1 MKKSMSVQVCF
12 TFIRVLKVL
21 SPPTPPPV
29 PLLARRFMASNSKGD
44 NDMAKN
50 IFSISPISYGDPCH
64 DLFFHVKS
72 PDNVVGLCLL
82 PPDPS
87 DEEREQQNKATIN
100 YLKQLL
106 PVAWS
111 HNSLTTL
118 KLIFNL
124 NSLKSPGEKY
134 FPAAFYAATIWLH
147 HNHPKTLLCN
157 IPSFAGSGSF
167 YLSIA
172 RLWDLVEILYG
183 LLLEQGEEDS
193 AAQRLHRDAH
203 YKLLHD
209 RVMEVLAEQLNSDID
224 KLKQHRLGMEL
235 ESEDN
240 DKEDGT
246 ALLLVSQAAECCT
259 PSSPEQV
266 RATRTVLLFESL
278 GRRLFPPES
287 DQSEEWER
295 LRKEFLEPLTEY
307 SRQRMHLYINDMP
320 CVIKKYLEEVK
331 AGGSIIK
338 SDALLPNDIVS
349 YVKDKDVGEAAEIQW
364 KAMMENIYQG
374 EENKFK
380 NCLAVCNIT
389 YAMSAAPTT
398 ELAASLGILV
408 SELSEEPAWKGKVI
422 TLGPL
427 PDKLPLLHWIQGND
441 LKSRYDFVVRTCS
454 NSESQGVDFDQVCD
468 LILEVAVNNNL
479 KAEQM
484 IKKVFVFTDSVRFGG
499 CSTSWKTLYEAK
511 RSKFKEQG
519 YGDDAMPHILFWNI
533 WDIAGF
539 MHRVEEPHPGV
550 TLLRGNSKT
559 LIKSFLDNGGE
570 IGRHQ
575 ILEAAIANKE
585 YQTLSVID

>member
-1 MKKSMSVQVCF
+1 MFHFHQGSESLFSSYSSSASTARKKIHGFQ
-12 TFIRVLKVL
+12 L
-21 SPPTPPPV
+21 
-29 PLLARRFMASNSKGD
+29 SNSKGD

-50 IFSISPISYGDPCH
+50 TSSISPISYGDPCH
-64 DLFFHVKS
+64 DLCFHVKS
-72 PDNVVGLCLL
+72 PENVVGLCLR
-82 PPDPS
+82 PPEPS
-87 DEEREQQNKATIN
+87 DEEREQQNKATLN
-100 YLKQLL
+100 YLKQLLL

-124 NSLKSPGEKY
+124 NSLDSPGEKY
-134 FPAAFYAATIWLH
+134 FPAAFYAAAIWLH

-167 YLSIA
+167 CLSIA

-183 LLLEQGEEDS
+183 LLLEQGQDS

-209 RVMEVLAEQLNSDID
+209 RVMEVLAEQLKSDIE

-235 ESEDN
+235 EYEDN

-246 ALLLVSQAAECCT
+246 TLLLVSQAAECCT

-266 RATRTVLLFESL
+266 QATRVVLLFESL
-278 GRRLFPPES
+278 ERRLFPPES

-307 SRQRMHLYINDMP
+307 SRQRMRLYLNQMP
-320 CVIKKYLEEVK
+320 CVITKYLEEVK

-338 SDALLPNDIVS
+338 LDALLSNYIIR

-389 YAMSAAPTT
+389 YAMSATSIS
-398 ELAASLGILV
+398 ELTASLGILV

-427 PDKLPLLHWIQGND
+427 SDRLPLLHSIQGSD
-441 LKSRYDFVVRTCS
+441 LMSRYDFVIRTCS
-454 NSESQGVDFDQVCD
+454 NSYSQGVDFDQVCD

-484 IKKVFVFTDSVRFGG
+484 IKKVFVFTNSVRFGG

-511 RSKFKEQG
+511 RSRFKEQG
-519 YGDDAMPHILFWNI
+519 YGDDTMPHILFWNI

-550 TLLRGNSKT
+550 TLLRGNSNT

-570 IGRHQ
+570 ISRHQ
-575 ILEAAIANKE
+575 IMEAVIANKE
-585 YQTLSVID
+585 YQTLSVVD

>member
-1 MKKSMSVQVCF
+1 MSLRLHGRRNSDVQVCL
-12 TFIRVLKVL
+12 TFIRVLKVF
-21 SPPTPPPV
+21 SPLTPPPL

-44 NDMAKN
+44 SDMAKN
-50 IFSISPISYGDPCH
+50 ISSISPNSYGDPCH
-64 DLFFHVKS
+64 DLCFHVKS
-72 PDNVVGLCLL
+72 PDNVVGLCL
-82 PPDPS
+82 PPPEPS
-87 DEEREQQNKATIN
+87 DEEREQQNKATLN

-106 PVAWS
+106 PVACS

-124 NSLKSPGEKY
+124 NSLDSPGEKY
-134 FPAAFYAATIWLH
+134 FPAAFYAAAIWLH

-167 YLSIA
+167 YLLIA

-183 LLLEQGEEDS
+183 LLLEQGQDS

-209 RVMEVLAEQLNSDID
+209 RVMEVLAEQLKSDIE
-224 KLKQHRLGMEL
+224 KLKQHRLGMEM
-235 ESEDN
+235 EYEDN

-246 ALLLVSQAAECCT
+246 TLLLVSQAAACCT

-266 RATRTVLLFESL
+266 QATRAVLLFESL
-278 GRRLFPPES
+278 ERKLFPPES

-307 SRQRMHLYINDMP
+307 SRQRMRLYLNQMP
-320 CVIKKYLEEVK
+320 CVITKYLEEVK

-338 SDALLPNDIVS
+338 SDALLPNYIIR

-389 YAMSAAPTT
+389 YTMSATSIT

-427 PDKLPLLHWIQGND
+427 PDQLPLLHSTYKAVI
-441 LKSRYDFVVRTCS
+441 SCP
-454 NSESQGVDFDQVCD
+454 
-468 LILEVAVNNNL
+468 VAVNNNF
-479 KAEQM
+479 KVEQM
-484 IKKVFVFTDSVRFGG
+484 IKKVFVFTNSVRFGG

-519 YGDDAMPHILFWNI
+519 YGDDTMPHIFFWNI

-550 TLLRGNSKT
+550 TLLRGNSNT

-570 IGRHQ
+570 ISRHQ
-575 ILEAAIANKE
+575 IMEAVIANKE
-585 YQTLSVID
+585 YQTLSVVD